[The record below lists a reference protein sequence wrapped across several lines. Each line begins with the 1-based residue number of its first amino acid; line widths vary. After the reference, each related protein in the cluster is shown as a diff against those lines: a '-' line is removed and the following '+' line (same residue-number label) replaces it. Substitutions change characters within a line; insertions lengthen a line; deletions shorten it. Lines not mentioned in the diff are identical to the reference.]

1 MATIKLIH
9 IYYYYYDY
17 NDYSLQ
23 QDFFRQ
29 ELLFFNF
36 TDIRMSACPSIIQSP
51 TAGFPCSLLPGS
63 EVYFDNS
70 EKASRKLAASMAYP
84 PRCTELVDSPTWLRR
99 YGLRANKLTY
109 QSILSMIGFKQMQD
123 YEDPLKKQITSK
135 YGKGLFLKTTSSDG
149 TVYNASQG
157 LLISIVVYLTQSNRT

>member
-1 MATIKLIH
+1 
-9 IYYYYYDY
+9 
-17 NDYSLQ
+17 
-23 QDFFRQ
+23 
-29 ELLFFNF
+29 
-36 TDIRMSACPSIIQSP
+36 MSACPSIIQSP
-51 TAGFPCSLLPGS
+51 AAGFPCSLLPGS

-70 EKASRKLAASMAYP
+70 EKASRKLAASMPYP

-149 TVYNASQG
+149 TVYNASPG
-157 LLISIVVYLTQSNRT
+157 LLTSTVISLTPANRT